1 MRVEIL
7 MIGKIAE
14 KPYRALIDQYLERTR
29 GRLQVEIVPC
39 RDEQEME
46 KRLQGRDW
54 IVALDER
61 GREPDSIEFSKWLDG
76 RFRSGIGRLTFCL
89 GGAAGLAPGVRK
101 AANETFALSR
111 LTLNHQ
117 LALLTLAEQL
127 YRGVTILF
135 GEPYHKA

>member
-7 MIGKIAE
+7 MIGKIAD
-14 KPYRALIDQYLERTR
+14 KPYRVLIDQYLERTR
-29 GRLQVEIVPC
+29 GRLQVEIVSC
-39 RDEQEME
+39 RDEAEME
-46 KRLQGRDW
+46 KRLQGREW
-54 IVALDER
+54 IVALDEH
-61 GREPDSIEFSKWLDG
+61 GREPDSIEFSRWLDG

-89 GGAAGLAPGVRK
+89 GGAAGLAPGVRR
-101 AANETFALSR
+101 AAGETISVSR

-127 YRGVTILF
+127 YRGVSILF